1 LNVSTIKIST
11 EKLRKGNVRMPE
23 KYLGSDG
30 TSSGNVLLSI
40 VVPAYN
46 VERYIEDCL
55 SSLVNQTMQN
65 HKIIIVNDGS
75 TDDTEKICLKY
86 AKKYPEIIT
95 YIFQE
100 NKGLGEARNVGLS
113 RVDTPFVGFLD
124 SDDWLNLK
132 YVECF
137 VKLLETVDEIPD
149 MIFTLP
155 WVYDSV
161 TKRIL
166 PWKDKERYNQ
176 IFKVENGQSFIQVNA
191 RQNPE
196 LYALEVTACRKIYK
210 TSFLKEN
217 KFAFPRGLKW
227 EDVIGHFY
235 LLYHANTCMALPE
248 VGFFYRINQ
257 GGQITAGGGASRL
270 DMIPIFKELLEVANK
285 YSFDRTEKSYV
296 IRLIVDFSIW
306 SVEATNKKYIQP
318 LLEGLHEIFQL
329 FNQEEIKYYL
339 DICSPNKE
347 REYGFIA
354 CLAGKDYLELEDYEE
369 RDRII
374 TQNYISCTSCNT
386 AKRSLLQGGIQCVK
400 EHGICYTFVWCIKKY
415 LLKKR

>member
-1 LNVSTIKIST
+1 
-11 EKLRKGNVRMPE
+11 MPE
-23 KYLGSDG
+23 NYLESARTTRGK
-30 TSSGNVLLSI
+30 VLLSI

-46 VERYIEDCL
+46 VEKYIEECL
-55 SSLVNQTMQN
+55 VSLINQTMQN

-75 TDDTEKICLKY
+75 TDATEKICLKY
-86 AKKYPEIIT
+86 AEKYPEIIT

-113 RVDTPFVGFLD
+113 KVDTPFVCFLD
-124 SDDWLNLK
+124 SDDWLNIK

-137 VKLLETVDEIPD
+137 VKLIETVDEVPD

-166 PWKDKERYNQ
+166 PWKDKERYDQ
-176 IFKVENGQSFIQVNA
+176 IFEIQNDQSFVQVNA
-191 RQNPE
+191 RKKPE

-210 TSFLKEN
+210 TSFLMKN
-217 KFAFPRGLKW
+217 QFAFPKGLKW
-227 EDVIGHFY
+227 EDVVGHFY

-257 GGQITAGGGASRL
+257 EGQITAGGGASRL
-270 DMIPIFKELLEVANK
+270 DMIPIFKELLEVANRYNFNK
-285 YSFDRTEKSYV
+285 TEKSYV

-306 SVEATNKKYIQP
+306 SIEVTNKKYIRP
-318 LLEGLHEIFQL
+318 LLEGLHEIFQV
-329 FNQEEIKYYL
+329 FNQGEINYYL
-339 DICSPNKE
+339 DTCSPNKE
-347 REYGFIA
+347 REYGFIT
-354 CLAGKDYLELEDYEE
+354 CLAGKNYLELENYEN
-369 RDRII
+369 RDRIM
-374 TQNYISCTSCNT
+374 TQNYISWMSYDVL
-386 AKRSLLQGGIQCVK
+386 KFGLLQGGIQCVK
-400 EHGICYTFVWCIKKY
+400 EHGIKYTFVWCIKKY